1 MYRNILLLVSVVLLS
16 FTACSSKKEIV
27 VVNEEGRYG
36 VLDNSGQVVVKAV
49 YDDLSGFDNTEDKN
63 VKTEHP
69 NLINLHWLHN
79 YCGDEYAIAEYK
91 GKYGIVNKNN
101 EMLVKPI
108 YDSIS
113 KLFNGFFVI
122 GLDGKY
128 GYMNKE
134 FKVVQKPIFK
144 KVRDFEGNITFVQS
158 TANGKWACLTK
169 DMQLKNRH
177 EYDEAYS
184 LYNGYSRIVK
194 NGKWGFVNDECIL
207 VVEPKYDYAY
217 DFTKGLAKVKFN
229 GRIAYVNTKGKEVTK
244 NIFTNGE
251 RF

>member
-1 MYRNILLLVSVVLLS
+1 MYKNILFLMLVILLS
-16 FTACSSKKEIV
+16 FTACSSKKELVII
-27 VVNEEGRYG
+27 NEKSKYG
-36 VLDNSGQVVVKAV
+36 VLDSNGDVVIKSV
-49 YDDLSGFDNTEDKN
+49 YDGLSNFDNIQNKN

-79 YCGDEYAIAEYK
+79 YRGDEYAIAEYK
-91 GKYGIVNKNN
+91 GKYGIASKNN
-101 EMLVKPI
+101 GMLVKPI

-122 GLDGKY
+122 ELDDKY

-134 FKVVQKPIFK
+134 FEVVQKPIFK

-158 TANGKWACLTK
+158 MANGKWACIGK
-169 DMQLKNRH
+169 DMHLKSKH

-194 NGKWGFVNDECIL
+194 NGKWGFVNDKCTL
-207 VVEPKYDYAY
+207 VIEPKYDYAH

-229 GRIAYVNTKGKEVTK
+229 GRIAYVNTKGEEVTK